1 VVSYFGAFAWGIVIL
16 LSLTGW
22 GGVLSRLLFPKQDT
36 DWGQRA
42 AWGLAV
48 SVVVGGGLNLLSWI
62 SRSTV
67 LVYLGL
73 GVVAWLAWIIAALI
87 RRPMRLKNLSQ
98 PFPDDRTHKAVWVGA
113 MLAVGLL
120 ALIQYAGSVSVTR
133 FDYPS
138 SPAGA
143 VRFNQADDFEA
154 YFVFPKKMLQL
165 GSMGRDPFCARQ
177 MESGLGG
184 QSFLDTFV
192 LGVFSPQHLHVLD
205 PGLGLLLI
213 IGLLWGHFKQRGISP
228 AWSAAMLALFVWT
241 DPPTV
246 NISSLYT
253 GMALFLSL
261 YRTLDWKAL
270 PASSFLSRTILLAL
284 TAAAICALK
293 STFIPAC
300 GVLVACSFIAYVISQ
315 RSKREAIAETAV
327 TAFLI
332 MAFNLPWMISMYQSS
347 HTLLYPLL
355 GRGYHRAYA
364 WLTVSGGARLLLQ
377 HFAEPIPAAL
387 VGLGVFY
394 LVSRRREISGREAEL
409 SLLVAAVVGHVAVT
423 LATGGG
429 ASVNA
434 RYSFAFIFAA
444 ILVLIT
450 EAVSSSPAA
459 GQNKW
464 RASGPLVATGVTLFL
479 VGATWFPSRT
489 FYTEC
494 LQAIRLGVQ
503 RALLVSNFEMAAY
516 QRLQQSIP
524 PGAVV
529 LTRLEKPFLLDFRRN
544 TVFLVDYAVVSPPPG
559 MPLAQGGEALQRY
572 LASQSIRYVAYTYG
586 GEADRQAVI
595 TKDIYPPFAVFQL
608 QSTSDFEDELEELAK
623 RTRRIYD
630 DGRSFVL
637 DLSQPSPSSA
647 PD

>member
-1 VVSYFGAFAWGIVIL
+1 MVSYFGAFAWGIVVL

-22 GGVLSRLLFPKQDT
+22 GGALSRLLFPKQDT

-62 SRSTV
+62 SRTTV

-73 GVVAWLAWIIAALI
+73 GVVAWLAWVIGALI
-87 RRPMRLKNLSQ
+87 RRPMRLKSRSQ
-98 PFPDDRTHKAVWVGA
+98 PFPEARTRRALWVGG

-133 FDYPS
+133 TDYPS
-138 SPAGA
+138 SPAGG

-154 YFVFPKKMLQL
+154 YFVLPEKMLQL

-184 QSFLDTFV
+184 QSFLHTFILSV
-192 LGVFSPQHLHVLD
+192 LAPQHLHLLD
-205 PGLGLLLI
+205 PGLGLLLT
-213 IGLLWGHFKQRGISP
+213 IGLLWAHFKQRGISP

-253 GMALFLSL
+253 GMALFVSL

-270 PASSFLSRTILLAL
+270 PASPFLSRTILIAL
-284 TAAAICALK
+284 TAAAICSLK

-300 GVLVACSFIAYVISQ
+300 GVLVACSFIAYATSQ
-315 RSKREAIAETAV
+315 RFKREAIAETAV

-332 MAFNLPWMISMYQSS
+332 VAFTLPWMMSIYQSS

-355 GRGYHRAYA
+355 GRGYHRAFS
-364 WLTVSGGARLLLQ
+364 WLTVSRGVRLLLQ
-377 HFAEPIPAAL
+377 HFAEPTPAAL
-387 VGLGVFY
+387 VALGVFY
-394 LVSRRREISGREAEL
+394 LGSRRREISGREAEL
-409 SLLVAAVVGHVAVT
+409 SLLLAAAVGHAAVT

-434 RYSFAFIFAA
+434 RYSFAFVFAA

-459 GQNKW
+459 GQNRW
-464 RASGPLVATGVTLFL
+464 QASGPLVATGVALFL

-503 RALLVSNFEMAAY
+503 RTPLVSRSEMAAY

-524 PGAVV
+524 QGEVI
-529 LTRLEKPFLLDFRRN
+529 LTRLEKPFLLDFQRN

-559 MPLAQGGEALQRY
+559 MPLSQGGEALQRY
-572 LASQSIRYVAYTYG
+572 LASQSIRYVAYTYA
-586 GEADRQAVI
+586 GEADRQAAVAH
-595 TKDIYPPFAVFQL
+595 DIYPPFAVFQL

-637 DLSQPSPSSA
+637 DLSQPSASSA
-647 PD
+647 AN